1 MKKDLLSMLDVK
13 DSLFEILEL
22 SKKLKHSAIKPL
34 SDKIL
39 GMIFEKPSTRTR
51 VSFEVAAHN
60 LGAHALYF
68 SSKDLQIG
76 RGETISD
83 TAKVF
88 SRYVDGVIYRANKH
102 ETMVEFAKNCTV
114 PVINALDDLEHPCQV
129 IADLLTIFEKK
140 NTFELKLA
148 YVGDGNNVCNSLLL
162 GCSIT
167 GIEMVVACPKGYEP
181 NKEILLVA
189 EKIANITPKIITEP
203 KDAVKDA
210 DVIYTDVWVSM
221 GMESEE
227 ETRKK
232 VFMKYQVNTELFK
245 HAKND
250 CIFMHC
256 LPAHR
261 GLEVTDEIIDG
272 VNSVVFDQAENR
284 LHAQK
289 AILTKFIGIL

>member
-261 GLEVTDEIIDG
+261 GLEVTDEIIDN